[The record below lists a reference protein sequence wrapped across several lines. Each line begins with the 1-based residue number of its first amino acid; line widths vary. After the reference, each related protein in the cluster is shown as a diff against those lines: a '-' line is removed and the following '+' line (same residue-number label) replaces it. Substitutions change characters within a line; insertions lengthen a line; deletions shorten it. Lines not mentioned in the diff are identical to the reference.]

1 MPPSS
6 KHRFRRAISAALVG
20 CALSLAIIPTV
31 VIPLA
36 GAVGGCAPVR
46 PPLDAAST
54 PLANGD
60 MLWISAN
67 GTIGITTPGGTGTVE
82 IANAGPLPLQA
93 LVIDAQ
99 QDGQRQL
106 IVSNGRV
113 AHLFFITACD
123 ITPIIGPDGQP
134 FLFDMQNLR
143 GNGTGVG
150 CVDFG
155 DGRRLAGLQALPQ
168 GSGWEVR
175 RTEISLNGTNATI
188 GTSDTVTAA
197 SAQSPSVTEAQ
208 TISCGD
214 RTISQDGVHQP

>member
-1 MPPSS
+1 MADGSRDKFWRPVLT
-6 KHRFRRAISAALVG
+6 ALGALG
-20 CALSLAIIPTV
+20 CALGLAIAPTV
-31 VIPLA
+31 PPLA
-36 GAVGGCAPVR
+36 GAVGCVPVR

-60 MLWISAN
+60 MLWVSGS
-67 GTIGITTPGGTGTVE
+67 GTVGITTPGGTGTVQV
-82 IANAGPLPLQA
+82 ANAGPLPLEA
-93 LVIDAQ
+93 FVLDAQ

-113 AHLFFITACD
+113 AHLFSIAACD

-168 GSGWEVR
+168 GSGWQVR
-175 RTEISLNGTNATI
+175 RTEINLAGTNATI

-197 SAQSPSVTEAQ
+197 SAQSPMVTEAQ
-208 TISCGD
+208 TITCGD
-214 RTISQDGVHQP
+214 RTISQDGVQQP